1 MFLCSENQQR
11 NVLAVANTNE
21 GSIFVDPAYSG
32 DLTSYISALLPTISP
47 RDAKL
52 GAELYEGL
60 GSVLDQAIRF
70 DGECESLVWSAV
82 GYTD

>member
-1 MFLCSENQQR
+1 MFLRSENQQR

-47 RDAKL
+47 SDAKV
-52 GAELYEGL
+52 GADLYGGV
-60 GSVLDQAIRF
+60 GSVLDQAIKF
-70 DGECESLVWSAV
+70 NGECEFLIKANV
-82 GYTD
+82 G